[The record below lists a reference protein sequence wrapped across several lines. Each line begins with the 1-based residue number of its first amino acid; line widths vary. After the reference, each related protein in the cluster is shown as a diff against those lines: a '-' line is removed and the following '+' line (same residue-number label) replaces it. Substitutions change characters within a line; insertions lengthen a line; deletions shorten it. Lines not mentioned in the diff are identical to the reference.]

1 MQPWSN
7 IPHAFLHKIYLNKKL
22 RFGNSLARSSTRHHE
37 DYSSTRL
44 SASKVITS
52 GTYWLRGVWSLKL
65 NIEARGLK
73 VTISAFI
80 FEITGTQT
88 YVIIIEQPIH
98 QWKHHISE
106 TFEAN
111 EMMLCW

>member
-1 MQPWSN
+1 
-7 IPHAFLHKIYLNKKL
+7 
-22 RFGNSLARSSTRHHE
+22 
-37 DYSSTRL
+37 
-44 SASKVITS
+44 
-52 GTYWLRGVWSLKL
+52 GVWSLKL

-98 QWKHHISE
+98 Q
-106 TFEAN
+106 
-111 EMMLCW
+111 